1 MHTSHATH
9 HARYTPPLK
18 SWVTSLCLSPF
29 VLGRPWLLQGRPQ
42 VPGSPPAPRAPA
54 TPGWP
59 EAVMQHAMQNVKT
72 THFQKKLQ
80 ICDVLIR
87 CHAKCKNNR
96 FKKLQICDVL
106 IGTILRIN
114 CEKILNCICLFLV
127 KIN

>member
-9 HARYTPPLK
+9 HARYTPPFK
-18 SWVTSLCLSPF
+18 SWFTSLCLSPF

-72 THFQKKLQ
+72 THFQQKLQ

-87 CHAKCKNNR
+87 CHAKCKNNT
-96 FKKLQICDVL
+96 FKKIANMRCFNWHYFKES
-106 IGTILRIN
+106 I
-114 CEKILNCICLFLV
+114 V
-127 KIN
+127 KKY